1 MGWTSLHRAAGTSD
15 REWCQSEVLGER
27 YRIEDCATVGSGF
40 YAICV
45 PTDGREEPR
54 AIMAVVAVKRTRD
67 YYNFTYKDMDESV
80 GPCESSCPERL
91 LDRLEELVPEPPN
104 EYARQWRERC
114 RAEIS
119 TKKRA
124 RLVTRGTVVHFAQA
138 LHFSDGV
145 AEDEFVFVGR
155 SSFLRVTDRRLV
167 QITSWRSRTDWSF
180 ERRLA
185 SAAC

>member
-1 MGWTSLHRAAGTSD
+1 
-15 REWCQSEVLGER
+15 
-27 YRIEDCATVGSGF
+27 
-40 YAICV
+40 
-45 PTDGREEPR
+45 
-54 AIMAVVAVKRTRD
+54 MAVLAVKRTRD

-114 RAEIS
+114 RAEIA
-119 TKKRA
+119 TKERA
-124 RLVTRGTVVHFAQA
+124 RLVTRGTVVHFAEA

-180 ERRLA
+180 ERRSVLA
-185 SAAC
+185 SC